1 MKVGELF
8 DIKSGSQPD
17 IKNRFKLKEAGMVNT
32 ITGATTRNGI
42 NFYSYSDVSY
52 NNELTIAKD
61 GEYAGTVFLQT
72 EPFIVGGHCMGIFSK
87 KEMSNEVKL
96 YCAALINKI
105 RPMWSGNDRPSVQK
119 SRLEMLEIELPF
131 RNNKLAF
138 SYMESYIKTLE
149 AERIETLEAERI
161 ETLEAYLTVTGLK
174 DYHLTEKDQKI
185 LDTFA
190 ELTDTKSRVEE
201 WGTYTINEI
210 FTVYTGRDVI
220 IGKTKR
226 GEYPLI
232 SHQHQNNGISQRISK
247 LENRKLFN
255 YKKTIALADRGVFLA
270 TTQAEDFYIGTRVKA
285 LVSDN
290 KELTTE
296 ERLFITT
303 SINKLQLLFVQYS
316 ANATNKLPDLKIK
329 LPVNLNQIDYIFMSN
344 LIKAVEKLVIKD
356 LVKWADKKI
365 EATREVVARS

>member
-1 MKVGELF
+1 
-8 DIKSGSQPD
+8 
-17 IKNRFKLKEAGMVNT
+17 MVNT